1 MTAENIEMRPGVAR
15 QLQEALLQSD
25 GLQAFLG
32 QLAETTAERLASRGA
47 DCCSVTLQRCRR
59 GATIASSHPEASR
72 WDELQ
77 FAADDGPCL
86 EAARTG
92 VAVCS
97 ADLWSEQRWRGFVS
111 QIRGHGPRSLMAAPI
126 PLGVGAH
133 AALTCYSIRRDAF
146 EATDRE
152 ELSAV
157 ASEASIAVQIALRL
171 AAESELSSDLMAALD
186 SRTAINLAL
195 GIIMG
200 QSRCTQREAKEILV
214 QASNHRNRKLREV
227 ALEVVSICDP
237 DTPSTGFQCA

>member
-1 MTAENIEMRPGVAR
+1 MTAEDIETQADTAR
-15 QLQEALLQSD
+15 LLQEALLESD
-25 GLQAFLG
+25 DLQAFLG
-32 QLAETTAERLASRGA
+32 RLTETVVGLLAPRGA
-47 DCCSVTLQRCRR
+47 DYCSVTLERRRR

-77 FAADDGPCL
+77 YAADDGPCL

-92 VAVCS
+92 SAVSS
-97 ADLWSEQRWRGFVS
+97 ADLWSEHRWPAFVS
-111 QIRGHGPRSLMAAPI
+111 QLGDRGPRSLMAAPI
-126 PLGVGAH
+126 PLEGGAH
-133 AALTCYSIRRDAF
+133 GALNCYSTRRDAF
-146 EATDRE
+146 AVTDRE

-157 ASEASIAVQIALRL
+157 ASEASGALRIALRL

-195 GIIMG
+195 GIVMG

-227 ALEVVSICDP
+227 AFEIVSAYDP
-237 DTPSTGFQCA
+237 NTPSTGFQCA

>member
-1 MTAENIEMRPGVAR
+1 MTAEDIEMQPDTAR
-15 QLQEALLQSD
+15 LLQEALLECD
-25 GLQAFLG
+25 DLQAFLG
-32 QLAETTAERLASRGA
+32 RLTETVVGLLASRGA
-47 DCCSVTLQRCRR
+47 DYCSVTLQRSRR

-77 FAADDGPCL
+77 YAADDGPCL

-92 VAVCS
+92 SAVCS
-97 ADLWSEQRWRGFVS
+97 PDLWSEQRWPVFVS
-111 QIRGHGPRSLMAAPI
+111 QIRDRGPRSLMAAPI
-126 PLGVGAH
+126 PLGGGAH
-133 AALTCYSIRRDAF
+133 AALNCYSVRRDAF
-146 EATDRE
+146 AATDRE

-157 ASEASIAVQIALRL
+157 ASEASGALRIALRL

-195 GIIMG
+195 GIVMG

-227 ALEVVSICDP
+227 ALEIVSAYDP